1 MSNERN
7 AGRKPILSKDMIV
20 LIEKRYLSGESLS
33 AIAEE
38 YGVSR
43 QALYKRLRQNENA
56 SVKIDYVIDGQR
68 IAEIDA
74 DFNKRNIRVINY
86 AQELSKLPF
95 GFRENPNWRDFCEF
109 AEREY
114 LKQLG
119 VTEPGTFLIMEGR
132 KTFRLDDIDGISIEG
147 VDSVNLP
154 VFEFQ
159 KKDILT
165 SRTDTDGFQIKALSS
180 DRKFFIK
187 SQAMFSGIPM
197 RDWAVEVIASDI
209 AKQLGIPCVEQF
221 HCRCA
226 FGKKAYDG
234 VYSNNFELDGY
245 RFISFDSLIEDI
257 GLSTKDS
264 TFVKLSAIDKLK
276 WCAKQLS
283 EVGDIDYNRTL
294 KYMLDLA
301 VLDCLVGNVDRH
313 TRNFGLF
320 YHTLQDKFYVPLVFD
335 NGMGLFEN
343 DYYRDEY
350 KTFEEAMHNVY
361 VSPYGE
367 DPFELLQMLDKEF
380 CLKKIYKGVERIE
393 YLDILYTKYARE
405 YERRMQELWQKFD

>member
-1 MSNERN
+1 MTNERN
-7 AGRKPILSKDMIV
+7 AGRKPILSEKTIA

-43 QALYKRLRQNENA
+43 QALYKRLRQNKQTL
-56 SVKIDYVIDGQR
+56 VKIDYVIDGQQ

-74 DFNKRNIRVINY
+74 DFNKQNIRVINY
-86 AQELSKLPF
+86 ALELSKLPF
-95 GFRENPNWRDFCEF
+95 GFQSNPTWDDFREF

-119 VTEPGTFLIMEGR
+119 VTEPGTFLITDGK
-132 KTFRLDDIDGISIEG
+132 KTFRLDEIDGLELEG
-147 VDSVNLP
+147 ADVEKLP

-159 KKDILT
+159 KKDIINV
-165 SRTDTDGFQIKALSS
+165 RTDTDGFQIKALSS
-180 DRKFFIK
+180 DRRYFIK
-187 SQAMFSGIPM
+187 SQAMFSNIPM

-209 AKQLGIPCVEQF
+209 ARQLGIPCVGQT
-221 HCRCA
+221 HCKCV
-226 FGKKAYDG
+226 FGTKTYDG
-234 VYSNNFELDGY
+234 VRSNNFELDGY
-245 RFISFDSLIEDI
+245 KFISFESLIEDI
-257 GLSTKDS
+257 GLSTKES
-264 TFVKLSAIDKLK
+264 AFVKLNAIEKLK

-283 EVGDIDYNRTL
+283 KIGDIDYNQTL

-301 VLDCLVGNVDRH
+301 VLDCFVGNVDRH

-367 DPFELLQMLDKEF
+367 DPFELLQMLDEEF
-380 CLKKIYKGVERIE
+380 HLKSEYKGVEQIE
-393 YLDILYTKYARE
+393 YLDILSTEYAKE